1 MLKTIVN
8 QGVKLG
14 FKGLVDPKSL
24 TIDVP
29 PLMIGALIDTNAI
42 GVVKAEIRGA
52 KNLNSVTGGKSIFFL
67 LKYIYKHVLKHFLCI
82 SNRCSRLVRYIF
94 IE

>member
-24 TIDVP
+24 TIEVP

-52 KNLNSVTGGKSIFFL
+52 KNLNSVTGGMIIFL
-67 LKYIYKHVLKHFLCI
+67 LKYIYAHVLKHFLCI
-82 SNRCSRLVRYIF
+82 SNRCSRLVCYLF
-94 IE
+94 IK